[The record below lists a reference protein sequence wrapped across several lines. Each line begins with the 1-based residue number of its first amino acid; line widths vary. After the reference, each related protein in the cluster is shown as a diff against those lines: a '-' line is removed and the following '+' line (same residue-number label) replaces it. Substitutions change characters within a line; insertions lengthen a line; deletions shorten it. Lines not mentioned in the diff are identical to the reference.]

1 MGVGNIYYAEYSA
14 TQSFTVGTTA
24 TRRKLTTLYGKEGI
38 QSHPYLVPGDNR
50 LEPVNYIRIA
60 NHTSKTLYCAF
71 NGGTA
76 SSSLAT
82 GAAEPTATPNF
93 RIHPYSIREWFT
105 KATSVNVLSSGAGTG
120 GTAIYIETA
129 RF

>member
-38 QSHPYLVPGDNR
+38 QEHPYQVPGDNR
-50 LEPVNYIRIA
+50 LEPVEYVRVA
-60 NHTSKTLYCAF
+60 NHTGRVLYCRF
-71 NGGTA
+71 NGATA

-105 KATSVNVLSSGAGTG
+105 KATSLNLLHTGAGSG
-120 GTAIYIETA
+120 GTTIYIETA